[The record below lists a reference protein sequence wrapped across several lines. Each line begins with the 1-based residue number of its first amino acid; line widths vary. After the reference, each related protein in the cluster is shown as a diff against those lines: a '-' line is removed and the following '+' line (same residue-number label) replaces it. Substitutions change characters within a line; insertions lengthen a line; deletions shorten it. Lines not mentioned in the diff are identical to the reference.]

1 MYCSLL
7 CFIINICEVTIA
19 FFNPLAYNI
28 GASNTLVY
36 DKRPLKGVDTVS
48 ASAQNY
54 VYMVKSRTEKPIE
67 TKPTITRKELEE
79 MRREVNKYLVQPIER
94 KN

>member
-1 MYCSLL
+1 M
-7 CFIINICEVTIA
+7 
-19 FFNPLAYNI
+19 
-28 GASNTLVY
+28 
-36 DKRPLKGVDTVS
+36 S

-54 VYMVKSRTEKPIE
+54 VYMVKSRTDTPIE

-79 MRREVNKYLVQPIER
+79 MKREVNKYLVQPVER